1 MRPARSARLPGREHT
16 IASVGAIGAQGTVA
30 VIRVI
35 SYNLRK
41 NHAWGELIGLLMR
54 FHPDVLCL
62 QECDPADLPDDLAG
76 LHLADSTRHNRL
88 GLAVYYDDE
97 RFRGQETRAFMLKKS
112 LHDRVLAPAH
122 ERLVG
127 TRLIEG
133 GDGASLVVASF
144 HAAPLTA
151 SNSLR
156 RKQISAAYGN
166 LEALGRG
173 APTLMVGDYNYP
185 IFKDK
190 LVEHVGAAGYDL
202 SLSDTR
208 TYTKYKVF
216 RGHFDFVTSTG
227 FTVGSVET
235 LPGGDSDHRP
245 ILVHAQRTVRPGDVV
260 RRPAGLPG

>member
-1 MRPARSARLPGREHT
+1 M
-16 IASVGAIGAQGTVA
+16 
-30 VIRVI
+30 RVI

-41 NHAWGELIGLLMR
+41 NHARSELVGLLMQ

-62 QECDPADLPDDLAG
+62 QECDPTDLPADLAG

-97 RFRGQETRAFMLKKS
+97 RFPRQETRTFTLKKS
-112 LHDRVLAPAH
+112 LHDRLLSPAY

-127 TRLIEG
+127 TRLKEAHG
-133 GDGASLVVASF
+133 GVSFVVASF

-156 RKQISAAYGN
+156 RKQITAAYGN
-166 LEALGRG
+166 LRALGQG

-185 IFKDK
+185 IFQDR
-190 LVEHVGAAGYDL
+190 LVAHVGASGYEL

-208 TYTKYKVF
+208 TYTRYKVF

-227 FTVGSVET
+227 FTVGNVET

-245 ILVHAQRTVRPGDVV
+245 ILVDAQRTGLSNAAPQAPADV
-260 RRPAGLPG
+260 PA